1 MATRKNTSSS
11 NSSLKTTTFSKS
23 TSKKTSSKSKRNLNP
38 KITKRT
44 ATSSNDKITN
54 SKTSR
59 KIIDTKPSQL
69 VDSNKTS
76 ESKDKKKNVKGIGG
90 WLIIPTIGLFLGAFV
105 WVALFLL
112 YGIIILLGESD
123 LLAISYFLVSLIMSF
138 LTIYSLVLEFG
149 RKKEFPKWITI
160 TYISGFLATIILS
173 LVDGDFSD
181 VYGSTLGTIIW
192 VWYFYVSVRVKNTF
206 VN

>member
-1 MATRKNTSSS
+1 MSPETKKTKMPIKAISKKKITKTPVLKQSSS
-11 NSSLKTTTFSKS
+11 SKKVVKKASKS
-23 TSKKTSSKSKRNLNP
+23 TLTKNLTNTNKTIEPNIDYDSKK
-38 KITKRT
+38 
-44 ATSSNDKITN
+44 
-54 SKTSR
+54 
-59 KIIDTKPSQL
+59 
-69 VDSNKTS
+69 SNKTS
-76 ESKDKKKNVKGIGG
+76 ESKDKKRNIKGIGG

-112 YGIIILLGESD
+112 YSIIILLGESD